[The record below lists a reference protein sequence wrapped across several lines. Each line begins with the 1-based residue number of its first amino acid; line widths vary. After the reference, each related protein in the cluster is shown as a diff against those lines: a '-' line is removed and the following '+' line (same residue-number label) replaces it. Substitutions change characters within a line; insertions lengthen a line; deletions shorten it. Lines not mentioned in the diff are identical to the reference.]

1 VGYLTSRDYE
11 KIRKLIETFLDNP
24 MLIDNLFKTL
34 VLFLETKNSI
44 PIPVEKTELK
54 IIDTM
59 SQRKVLRE
67 IQKADDAAKR
77 FAEKLLKKN
86 DKKRKFSRVTQ

>member
-1 VGYLTSRDYE
+1 MGYLTSRDYE

>member
-1 VGYLTSRDYE
+1 MGYLTSRDYE

-34 VLFLETKNSI
+34 VLFLETKNAI
-44 PIPVEKTELK
+44 PTPIEKAEIK
-54 IIDTM
+54 PINAQDE
-59 SQRKVLRE
+59 RRVLRE

-77 FAEKLLKKN
+77 FAEKLLKEN

>member
-1 VGYLTSRDYE
+1 MGYLNTRDYA

-44 PIPVEKTELK
+44 PTPIEKSELK
-54 IIDTM
+54 VTDTI
-59 SQRKVLRE
+59 SQRRVLEE
-67 IQKADDAAKR
+67 IQRADKAAKK
-77 FAEKLLKKN
+77 FSEKLLKEN

>member
-1 VGYLTSRDYE
+1 MGYLNSRDYE

-44 PIPVEKTELK
+44 PTPIEKTELK
-54 IIDTM
+54 MIDTM
-59 SQRKVLRE
+59 SQRKVVKE
-67 IQKADDAAKR
+67 IERADEASRK
-77 FAEKLLKKN
+77 FSEKLLKKS

>member
-1 VGYLTSRDYE
+1 MGYLTSRDYE

-34 VLFLETKNSI
+34 VLFLETKNAI
-44 PIPVEKTELK
+44 PTPIEKSEIK
-54 IIDTM
+54 PINAQDE
-59 SQRKVLRE
+59 RRVLRE

-77 FAEKLLKKN
+77 FAEKLLKEN